1 MRKFFKINTIS
12 RKLLLI
18 LMGVSFASIITVTFV
33 FSAYELTTAKREQVD
48 GLKTLAKMLSPNI
61 TAAVLFDDEDSILE
75 LINPMLLRDDVVSVT
90 VTDNQGQVLA
100 FVSREKFEQDNML
113 SPTIQTDS
121 MLTESVLTESMLTP
135 SIEVT
140 RITHPLLLDEQVYG
154 HIQILAD
161 DTYINIRVNFYGQF
175 IIILLMFALGISLSL
190 SLVLR
195 RRFLSPILHLANIA
209 EHVTDSNDYT
219 LRAKELS
226 DDEVGQLS
234 ANFNSMLE
242 TIEQRDKS
250 LESQV
255 KSRTE
260 ELESANVKLQEYAY
274 QDGLTALPN
283 RRHFYE
289 KLQSLIDTDN
299 MMFVLIFIDLDGFK
313 EINDTLGHDY
323 GDLLLQQVAK
333 RLKNC
338 VRSHDTVA
346 RLGGDEFT
354 LIVEGIND
362 QRRASE
368 IAEVIKSSLI
378 QPITIKNEQVFITCS
393 IGLTFYP
400 SEGKNIEDVVKHA
413 DQAMYLS
420 KNKGRNRYEFFSF
433 AMEEQA
439 LGKRRLTE
447 ELRQAIK
454 EQQFKLDYQPIVN
467 IDGSKVEKVEALIRW
482 KHPKWGIIEPNEFI
496 PVAEENGLIIEI
508 GDWVRHQV
516 IADAVKFYQLS
527 GKLLQISVNTS
538 PIEIDRS
545 GKWIDQWILDV
556 NKSKLPHDSFLIEVT
571 ENTLMTPDSP
581 IKQQLKLLN
590 NNGIKVAIDDFGVGY
605 SSLAY
610 LQELDIDIIK
620 IDRSFITNITTNE
633 SSVALVRAI
642 ITMAHNIG
650 VKVVAEGIETPAQQQ
665 LLQQLSC
672 DYLQGFLFSKP
683 LSRNDFC
690 RQYVQ
695 NANGS
700 SDNSDD
706 N

>member
-1 MRKFFKINTIS
+1 M
-12 RKLLLI
+12 I

-48 GLKTLAKMLSPNI
+48 GLKTVAKMMAPNI
-61 TAAVLFDDEDSILE
+61 TAAVLFDDQDAIQE
-75 LINPMLLRDDVVSVT
+75 LIQPILLRDDIVSVT
-90 VTDNQGQVLA
+90 VTDNQDNVVA
-100 FVSREKFEQDNML
+100 FVSQEHAQSDSIL
-113 SPTIQTDS
+113 SPS
-121 MLTESVLTESMLTP
+121 LN
-135 SIEVT
+135 VT
-140 RITHPLLLDEQVYG
+140 QITNPLALDGLEYG
-154 HIQILAD
+154 QILILAD
-161 DTYINIRVNFYGQF
+161 DSYINARVKFYGQF
-175 IIILLMFALGISLSL
+175 IIILLIFALGISFSL
-190 SLVLR
+190 SLILR
-195 RRFLSPILHLANIA
+195 RRFLTPILHLATIA
-209 EHVTDSNDYT
+209 ERVSDSNDYS

-226 DDEVGQLS
+226 HDEVGKLS
-234 ANFNSMLE
+234 SHFNDMLE
-242 TIEQRDKS
+242 NIEQRDKR

-255 KSRTE
+255 KLRTE
-260 ELESANVKLQEYAY
+260 ELESANEKLHEYAY

-283 RRHFYE
+283 RRYFYE
-289 KLQSLIDTDN
+289 KLQSLIDTEN
-299 MMFVLIFIDLDGFK
+299 MIFTLVFIDLDGFK

-354 LIVEGIND
+354 LIVEGISD

-378 QPITIKNEQVFITCS
+378 QPITIKNEQVYITSS

-400 SEGKNIEDVVKHA
+400 SDGKSIEDVVKHA

-439 LGKRRLTE
+439 LGKRRLIE

-454 EQQFKLDYQPIVN
+454 LNQFQLLYQPIVN
-467 IDGSKVEKVEALIRW
+467 IEGGEVKKVEALIRW
-482 KHPKWGIIEPNEFI
+482 HHPKWGMIEPNEFI
-496 PVAEENGLIIEI
+496 HVAEENGLIVDI
-508 GDWVRHQV
+508 GNWVRQQV
-516 IADAVKFYQLS
+516 IADAKEFYQIS
-527 GKLLQISVNTS
+527 GKIIQISVNTS
-538 PIEIDRS
+538 PIEIDKT
-545 GKWIDQWILDV
+545 GNWIDQWILDC
-556 NKSKLPHDSFLIEVT
+556 NKSKLPHGSFLIEVT
-571 ENTLMTPDSP
+571 ENTLMTPDSS

-620 IDRSFITNITTNE
+620 IDRSFITNISSNE

-650 VKVVAEGIETPAQQQ
+650 VKVVAEGIENPSQQQ
-665 LLQQLSC
+665 LLKQLSC
-672 DYLQGFLFSKP
+672 DYLQGFMFSKP
-683 LSRNDFC
+683 LTKADFC
-690 RQYVQ
+690 SRYVKTSASKS
-695 NANGS
+695 NLING
-700 SDNSDD
+700 
-706 N
+706 